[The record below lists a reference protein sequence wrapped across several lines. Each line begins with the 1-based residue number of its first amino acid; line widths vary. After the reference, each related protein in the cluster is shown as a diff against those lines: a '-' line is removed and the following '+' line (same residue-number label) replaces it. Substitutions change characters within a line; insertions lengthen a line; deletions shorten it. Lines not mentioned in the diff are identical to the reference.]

1 MVMPISPDAEQAAL
15 PTPTKPQRIDSLD
28 LLRGLVMIVMALDH
42 TRDYFSNAAFDPT
55 DLGKTNTALFLTRLV
70 THFCAP
76 TFVLLAGISAFLYG
90 NKRTDRKDLSWFLF
104 SRGVWLILLELTL
117 VHWGWSF
124 DVSGHSFTGQVMWAI
139 GVSMIVLAALV
150 WLPTPAILVFGLTMI
165 AGHNLLDGIQPHR
178 REAQSVLWKILHTG
192 GPIEFAPDHTFF
204 VLYPVVP
211 WIGIMAAGYA
221 LGTVY
226 LWTPSRRRQFLL
238 RLGAGLLMAFLLVR
252 GLNVY
257 GDPHRW
263 TVQPSPLF
271 TLFSFVNCQKYP
283 PSLDYILM
291 TLGPAC
297 LALAVLEQA
306 KGKFASIAVIYGR
319 VPLFYYLLHV
329 PLIHALAIVFAAIQY
344 GKAAALFTP
353 ANPAP
358 GYPLFVVYLVWI
370 AIVASLYLPC
380 RWFAGVKARHRDK
393 PWLSYL

>member
-1 MVMPISPDAEQAAL
+1 MPTSPDAERAAL
-15 PTPTKPQRIDSLD
+15 PTPTKPRRIDSLD

-42 TRDYFSNAAFDPT
+42 TRDYFSNADFDPT
-55 DLGKTNTALFLTRLV
+55 DLSKTNAALFLTRLV

-90 NKRTDRKDLSWFLF
+90 NKRTNRKDLSWFLF
-104 SRGVWLILLELTL
+104 SRGVWLILLEVTL

-124 DVSGHSFTGQVMWAI
+124 DVSGHSITGQVIWAI
-139 GVSMIVLAALV
+139 GVSMVVLAGLV
-150 WLPTPAILVFGLTMI
+150 WLPTSAILAFGLTMI
-165 AGHNLLDGIQPHR
+165 AGHNLLDGIQPHS
-178 REAQSVLWKILHTG
+178 REAQSVLWKIVHTG
-192 GPIEFAPDHTFF
+192 GPIEFAPHHTFF

-221 LGTVY
+221 LGAVY
-226 LWTPSRRRQFLL
+226 LWPAERRRQFLL
-238 RLGAGLLMAFLLVR
+238 RLGAGLLLAFLLVR

-297 LALAVLEQA
+297 LALAVLEQV
-306 KGKFASIAVIYGR
+306 KGKFASIAVTYGR
-319 VPLFYYLLHV
+319 VPMFYYLLHV
-329 PLIHALAIVFAAIQY
+329 PLIHALAIVFAVIQY
-344 GKAAALFTP
+344 GKTAALFTP
-353 ANPAP
+353 ANPPP

-370 AIVASLYLPC
+370 TIVASLYLPC